1 MLLGALITAVADPL
15 RPEVL
20 PDPLLG
26 IFTVTLTG
34 GALPCGMLS
43 RVQSTVLASRE
54 QVQPSPLGSSIT
66 SAPGGSWIV
75 MTGFDTGSGP
85 ALDASA
91 TITTGSLGFGPVG
104 LRLTLIDRSEP
115 LGVRFPVELW
125 DSPKVELSE
134 ELLLSSR
141 CWLRYVDGDPDIHFI
156 AINSSHPKIKATAV
170 ELTGIVNLGMFVATV
185 IV

>member
-26 IFTVTLTG
+26 IFTMTLTRS
-34 GALPCGMLS
+34 ALPYGMLS

-115 LGVRFPVELW
+115 LGVRFPTSTDAW
-125 DSPKVELSE
+125 
-134 ELLLSSR
+134 LLLGLGS
-141 CWLRYVDGDPDIHFI
+141 LFDG
-156 AINSSHPKIKATAV
+156 
-170 ELTGIVNLGMFVATV
+170 ELTTADTAPALLLGSAGAGVLSTIVIGAAFPTGRSALP
-185 IV
+185 